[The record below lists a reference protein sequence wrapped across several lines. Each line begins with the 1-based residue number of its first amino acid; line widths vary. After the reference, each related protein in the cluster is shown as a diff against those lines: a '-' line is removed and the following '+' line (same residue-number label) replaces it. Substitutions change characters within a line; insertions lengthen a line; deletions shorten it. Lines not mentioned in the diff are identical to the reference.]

1 MSPQQPLQLEGASL
15 EELLDQVRREHGPQ
29 AQIVKAEKLRRGG
42 VGGFFARESYVIEV
56 SVDPAARPAA
66 TPVPPAPAGPR
77 SVLDLVEQRNAEE
90 TGTASGLSTQT
101 DAFSTMLARLQ
112 REAEEPEDDFV
123 MVRPKVLPGQATVP
137 APRQAPERIDP
148 PVVSR
153 VEDLYLEDLDEVVE
167 APEPVALTVVPE
179 PETEAVVEPEVE
191 VLDAPKPT
199 GRRRGDA
206 PAKGRA
212 GKSARA
218 GKAVAVHSPRD
229 LAVGLPARLVAA
241 DGSLDAGS
249 LMQWLRA
256 LPTPPQPSVEA
267 GEVIALV
274 GPVEETYATATRL
287 AADLGIDPSATT
299 VVSRTA
305 TLPGATS
312 LTDSAGVAKSRRGWA
327 RRDTA
332 AIVVIDAPMTA
343 RRGAAWRDE
352 VLDEV
357 AATFT
362 YGVLPATTKPED
374 LGSWAERLGGVD
386 ALALYDVTETTQ
398 PATALQSGI
407 PVALLD
413 GTEATPAAW
422 AGLLL
427 DRMVA
432 A

>member
-1 MSPQQPLQLEGASL
+1 
-15 EELLDQVRREHGPQ
+15 
-29 AQIVKAEKLRRGG
+29 
-42 VGGFFARESYVIEV
+42 
-56 SVDPAARPAA
+56 
-66 TPVPPAPAGPR
+66 VPT
-77 SVLDLVEQRNAEE
+77 S
-90 TGTASGLSTQT
+90 
-101 DAFSTMLARLQ
+101 
-112 REAEEPEDDFV
+112 
-123 MVRPKVLPGQATVP
+123 
-137 APRQAPERIDP
+137 
-148 PVVSR
+148 
-153 VEDLYLEDLDEVVE
+153 
-167 APEPVALTVVPE
+167 
-179 PETEAVVEPEVE
+179 
-191 VLDAPKPT
+191 
-199 GRRRGDA
+199 
-206 PAKGRA
+206 
-212 GKSARA
+212 
-218 GKAVAVHSPRD
+218 RD
-229 LAVGLPARLVAA
+229 LAVGLPGRLVAA

-249 LMQWLRA
+249 LMQWLRG

-305 TLPGATS
+305 TLPGTTS
-312 LTDSAGVAKSRRGWA
+312 LTDSAAVAKSRRSWV

-343 RRGAAWRDE
+343 RRGATWRDE

-413 GTEATPAAW
+413 GTTATPAAW

>member
-42 VGGFFARESYVIEV
+42 VGGFFAKESYVIEV
-56 SVDPAARPAA
+56 SVDPTATPAA
-66 TPVPPAPAGPR
+66 AAAPAAGPR
-77 SVLDLVEQRNAEE
+77 SVLDLVDQRNAEE
-90 TGTASGLSTQT
+90 HGSSSGLSTQT

-112 REAEEPEDDFV
+112 REAMEPEDDFV
-123 MVRPKVLPGQATVP
+123 MVRPKVVPSQATVP
-137 APRQAPERIDP
+137 APRQAPESVVP
-148 PVVSR
+148 PAVRR
-153 VEDLYLEDLDEVVE
+153 VEDLYTADLDDESAADE
-167 APEPVALTVVPE
+167 EPVALAVVPE
-179 PETEAVVEPEVE
+179 PEVEVE
-191 VLDAPKPT
+191 VLPAPTPT
-199 GRRRGDA
+199 RRRGDSKA
-206 PAKGRA
+206 RTAKRP
-212 GKSARA
+212 ARA
-218 GKAVAVHSPRD
+218 GKTVAVPTPRD
-229 LAVGLPARLVAA
+229 LTVGLPARLVAA

-249 LMQWLRA
+249 LMQWQRA

-287 AADLGIDPSATT
+287 AADLGIDPGETT

-305 TLPGATS
+305 TLPGTTA
-312 LTDSAGVAKSRRGWA
+312 LTDPAAVAKSRRAWA

-332 AIVVIDAPMTA
+332 SIVVIDAPMTA

-357 AATFT
+357 GATFT

-407 PVALLD
+407 PIALLD
-413 GTEATPAAW
+413 GSTATPAAW